1 MAWAILIGL
10 VDTQLKQ
17 RLTGAAILV
26 VVAVLLIPELLTGPK
41 LSSDKPAEMSL
52 PAAAAGD
59 GAPLRSYDIHIGDSA
74 NPSSSVVREPPAEAP
89 SVATQALQPPMARA
103 VVPAPAKSPVVTAN
117 DTSAPSQKS
126 GFAVQIGS
134 FASRDS
140 AERLAAD
147 LRRSRFSPYVSAVR
161 TGARELYRVRVGP
174 VADRLAADALAK
186 QLAATGKT
194 GSVVTEP

>member
-1 MAWAILIGL
+1 MAWAILKGF

-41 LSSDKPAEMSL
+41 LQSGKPAEMSL
-52 PAAAAGD
+52 PEAATGD

-74 NPSSSVVREPPAEAP
+74 NPASSVVRDPPAQAP
-89 SVATQALQPPMARA
+89 SVAAQELRPPMARA
-103 VVPAPAKSPVVTAN
+103 VVPAPAKSPAAMVSDA
-117 DTSAPSQKS
+117 SAPGQKN

-134 FASRDS
+134 FASRDT

-161 TGARELYRVRVGP
+161 TGTRELYRVRVGP

-186 QLAATGKT
+186 QLAATGRT